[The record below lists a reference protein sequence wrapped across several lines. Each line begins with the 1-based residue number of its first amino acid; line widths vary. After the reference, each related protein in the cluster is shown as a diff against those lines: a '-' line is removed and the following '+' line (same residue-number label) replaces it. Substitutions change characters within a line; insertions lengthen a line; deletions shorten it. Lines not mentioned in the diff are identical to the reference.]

1 MLSWT
6 ETVNQTIQ
14 IKFESNNKEYFC
26 EIPFSHEFMINHH
39 ITNLTEFGIFCNND
53 SIRKETI
60 YDEDNNWYYWLI
72 NDGEFQFTLTERQD
86 EIVFLRSIP
95 SPIQEPEEEPST
107 DKIDQLIEITRR
119 QDEKINQL
127 LQIIQ
132 AQDEKINRL
141 HTIVENMND
150 GNSFTSMKGVVNRID
165 RYNSIVKN
173 EDWFHAFAI
182 KYLKSTP
189 NQCRDNRSIFERLE
203 CTFTPQYLR
212 DGNGNCVKDQNGN
225 DIQDRIR
232 ILNFWK

>member
-6 ETVNQTIQ
+6 ETINQTIQ

-26 EIPFSHEFMINHH
+26 EIPFSHEFMINYH

-53 SIRKETI
+53 STRKETI

-119 QDEKINQL
+119 QDDKINQL

-165 RYNSIVKN
+165 RYNLVVKN
-173 EDWFHAFAI
+173 KDWFQA
-182 KYLKSTP
+182 LKSTP
-189 NQCRDNRSIFERLE
+189 NQCGDNRSIFERFE
-203 CTFTPQYLR
+203 YIFTPQYI
-212 DGNGNCVKDQNGN
+212 KDQNGN